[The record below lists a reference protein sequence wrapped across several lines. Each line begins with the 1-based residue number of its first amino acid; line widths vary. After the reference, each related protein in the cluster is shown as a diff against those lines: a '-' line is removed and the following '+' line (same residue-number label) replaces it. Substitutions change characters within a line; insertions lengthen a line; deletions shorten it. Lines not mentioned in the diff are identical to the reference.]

1 MTAQA
6 FEFDGPRGYRL
17 ASRLE
22 LSDDQPAAALVGRG
36 TFNVLQWT
44 DMPHGGHF
52 AALEQPALLA
62 EDLRRCF
69 RPLRS

>member
-17 ASRLE
+17 AGRLE
-22 LSDDQPAAALVGRG
+22 FSDDQPAAALAGRG

-44 DMPHGGHF
+44 DMPHCGHF
-52 AALEQPALLA
+52 TALEQPALLA
-62 EDLRRCF
+62 EDIRRFF
-69 RPLRS
+69 RPLRG